1 MGLSFIHK
9 HFSKDILNIV
19 IHDGLRPFIQEKHIT
34 SLLSVVKDDTFYSQ
48 YYLNLTN
55 GLLKYENNQYE
66 EVDRN
71 DFIEIC
77 TPVCANFGLFNF
89 LFSNYI
95 KKERRICWEII
106 PLLDLL
112 KIKYD
117 LLKGSSKSLQKITT
131 KDDLEDVV

>member
-1 MGLSFIHK
+1 M
-9 HFSKDILNIV
+9 
-19 IHDGLRPFIQEKHIT
+19 
-34 SLLSVVKDDTFYSQ
+34 
-48 YYLNLTN
+48 TN

-66 EVDRN
+66 EVDRKN
-71 DFIEIC
+71 FIEIC
-77 TPVCANFGLFNF
+77 TPVCANFGLFKF

-112 KIKYD
+112 KIKYQ

-131 KDDLEDVV
+131 KDDLEDIV

>member
-1 MGLSFIHK
+1 M
-9 HFSKDILNIV
+9 
-19 IHDGLRPFIQEKHIT
+19 
-34 SLLSVVKDDTFYSQ
+34 KDDIFYSQ

-55 GLLKYENNQYE
+55 GLLKCNNENYE
-66 EVDRN
+66 EVDRD

-77 TPVCANFGLFNF
+77 TPICGNFGLFSF

-95 KKERRICWEII
+95 KKERRICWEVI

-112 KIKYD
+112 KINYE
-117 LLKGSSKSLQKITT
+117 LIKGSSKSLQKITT